1 MPIATIR
8 RRPEDAATLT
18 LLLLKATLLGPGAGN
33 AAPVATPRRPVLI
46 DGVAATLEL
55 A

>member
-1 MPIATIR
+1 MANVTIR
-8 RRPEDAATLT
+8 RRPEDAATIT
-18 LLLLKATLLGPGAGN
+18 LLLLKATLLGPHAGD
-33 AAPVATPRRPVLI
+33 AAPVTSPRRPVLI